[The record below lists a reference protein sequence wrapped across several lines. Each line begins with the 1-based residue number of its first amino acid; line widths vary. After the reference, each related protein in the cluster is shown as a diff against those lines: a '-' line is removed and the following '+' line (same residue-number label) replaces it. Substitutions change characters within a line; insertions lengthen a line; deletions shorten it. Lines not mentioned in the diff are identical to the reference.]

1 MSERAHARPF
11 FALLLPV
18 LLLAWGCG
26 EQATTVLA
34 PDPQL
39 AKGGNGGGGG
49 ADPVVESVDPTEGE
63 QGQTLDILVEGE
75 SFQEGDEVALGI
87 DGTPSEAIT
96 TNATTFVGP
105 NTLRAN
111 ITIAGTAAVTSYDVI
126 VNGGRGRKGI
136 GTALFAVKLGP
147 HANAVVT
154 DLGSLEGRSAAFDIN
169 VHGEIVG
176 YDWGNGHGLYWGPDR
191 MLVDLGTGWPE
202 AINEAGQIAGHYT
215 NASGER
221 RGFVTTGAAGAAR
234 TELVPLGGHT
244 ETRADDINDAGLV
257 VGTSG
262 PPSAPT
268 GAVWDAA
275 TGTPVASLS
284 GLPGGSGNSR
294 PFAINSDGHVVGV
307 SSDGSGGTQ
316 AVIWLDPDS
325 LPINLTSGADYAYAY
340 GVSDPVSTGN
350 GDIVYVAGQRGHAG
364 DYWATVWTVSLSGG
378 GAVDDFED
386 LAGSAYAWDVNA
398 NGDVVGDIGPS
409 KRGYLWRRSGG
420 TTEALEL
427 GALVGR
433 GSSSAHAIN
442 ESGEIVGWSQVSTK
456 GKDKGLEHAVIW
468 WLP

>member
-1 MSERAHARPF
+1 
-11 FALLLPV
+11 V
-18 LLLAWGCG
+18 
-26 EQATTVLA
+26 
-34 PDPQL
+34 
-39 AKGGNGGGGG
+39 
-49 ADPVVESVDPTEGE
+49 
-63 QGQTLDILVEGE
+63 
-75 SFQEGDEVALGI
+75 
-87 DGTPSEAIT
+87 
-96 TNATTFVGP
+96 
-105 NTLRAN
+105 
-111 ITIAGTAAVTSYDVI
+111 
-126 VNGGRGRKGI
+126 
-136 GTALFAVKLGP
+136 
-147 HANAVVT
+147 
-154 DLGSLEGRSAAFDIN
+154 DLGS
-169 VHGEIVG
+169 
-176 YDWGNGHGLYWGPDR
+176 
-191 MLVDLGTGWPE
+191 GWPE

-234 TELVPLGGHT
+234 TELVPLDGHT

-257 VGTSG
+257 VGISG

-268 GAVWDAA
+268 GAVWYA
-275 TGTPVASLS
+275 TGTPVTSLS
-284 GLPGGSGNSR
+284 GLPGGSGSSR

-340 GVSDPVSTGN
+340 GVSDPVSTENGN
-350 GDIVYVAGQRGHAG
+350 VVYVAGQRGHSG
-364 DYWATVWTVSLSGG
+364 DYWAAIWTVS
-378 GAVDDFED
+378 VDDGSFSFED

-409 KRGYLWRRSGG
+409 KRGYLWRLSGG

-442 ESGEIVGWSQVSTK
+442 ESGEIVGWSQVSTT